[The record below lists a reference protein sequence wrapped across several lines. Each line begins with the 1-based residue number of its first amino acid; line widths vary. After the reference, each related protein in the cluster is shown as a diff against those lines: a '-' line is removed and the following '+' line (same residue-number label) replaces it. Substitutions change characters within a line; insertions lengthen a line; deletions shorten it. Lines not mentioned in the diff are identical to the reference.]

1 MVFINIVTAKELKQ
15 RTGEIIKRIRAG
27 EKLTITYRGR
37 PVAAIIPISEKEEG
51 TVKSLRPFKD
61 AWRDIEKA
69 LDKTEPYFSGW
80 EEATRW
86 VRKRT

>member
-37 PVAAIIPISEKEEG
+37 PVAAIIPISEKEEAQ
-51 TVKSLRPFKD
+51 LNH
-61 AWRDIEKA
+61 
-69 LDKTEPYFSGW
+69 SGHLKM
-80 EEATRW
+80 RGGIL
-86 VRKRT
+86 KRL